1 MREPGPFFFG
11 LVAVAGIVFAGL
23 SIGEVVAE
31 DRLRGVLDTRGQV
44 TTGVVVDVQERDRA
58 GLPLTV
64 EVVLPDRRH
73 ATVGFVSSDEELD
86 IARAEVGEKV
96 ELVVDPLDPNQNL
109 VVADY
114 GRWWSGTVV
123 ESLDFRTLVPA
134 GASVAACVLAFRARR
149 RRRPSPSV
157 ALGLKSRLRSSRESA
172 EEL

>member
-23 SIGEVVAE
+23 SVAEVVAE
-31 DRLRGVLDTRGQV
+31 DRLRGVLDARGQV
-44 TTGVVVDVQERDRA
+44 TTGVVMEVQERDRA
-58 GLPLTV
+58 GLPMSV
-64 EVVLPDRRH
+64 EVVLPDRRR
-73 ATVGFVSSDEELD
+73 AEVQFVSSDDDLE

-96 ELVVDPLDPNQNL
+96 ELVVDPLDPDQNL

-134 GASVAACVLAFRARR
+134 GAAVVACVLALRARR
-149 RRRPSPSV
+149 RRRPAQSV
-157 ALGLKSRLRSSRESA
+157 AQT
-172 EEL
+172 